1 MAGSKR
7 DYYEILGVAR
17 EADAEEI
24 KRAYRKLAMQYHPDR
39 TMGDP
44 EGEEK
49 FKEAAEAYEVL
60 HDADKRR
67 RYDRYG
73 HAGLEG
79 MNIPHFNNA
88 QSVFD
93 IFGDIFGDLFGGRG
107 GRQGPQRGRDIPIA
121 IEIELAEAYR
131 GVTKSVTIS
140 REENC
145 PECSGSGSRRGTQ
158 PVACRR
164 CQGHGVV
171 LTSQGFF
178 RMQQTCPGC
187 GGRGVVITDPCTGC
201 HGQGRV
207 SVRRSI
213 EVAIPAGIDTGMGI
227 PVPGEGA
234 AGKESIN
241 RASVRVENPCA
252 Q

>member
-1 MAGSKR
+1 MASSKR

-44 EGEEK
+44 EGEQK

-60 HDADKRR
+60 RDPEKRR

-93 IFGDIFGDLFGGRG
+93 IFGDLFGDLFGGQG
-107 GRQGPQRGRDIPIA
+107 GRQGPQQGRDLQVA

-131 GVTKSVTIS
+131 GVTRSVPIP

-158 PVACRR
+158 PV
-164 CQGHGVV
+164 
-171 LTSQGFF
+171 T
-178 RMQQTCPGC
+178 
-187 GGRGVVITDPCTGC
+187 
-201 HGQGRV
+201 
-207 SVRRSI
+207 
-213 EVAIPAGIDTGMGI
+213 
-227 PVPGEGA
+227 
-234 AGKESIN
+234 
-241 RASVRVENPCA
+241 
-252 Q
+252 